1 MMKKLASFFKFFR
14 RIDGLSIESI
24 FYKDDVLYCKIK
36 DIVSIHPF
44 VVPAVEILTDEAL
57 MEKFKRRDLLRL
69 QEMQSK
75 APDDSS
81 VKLIESFINQNK
93 YSLTYHGKKF
103 IMTGHDLCKDLKLLE
118 SMSTAD
124 VCKIVYET
132 AYFTAQQDQ
141 IKNSKIEDQMN
152 AVPNELNNVLDL
164 SLKFQVGRKS
174 QG

>member
-1 MMKKLASFFKFFR
+1 MKKLASFFKFFR
-14 RIDGLSIESI
+14 KIDGLSIESI
-24 FYKDDVLYCKIK
+24 FYKDDVLYCKIR
-36 DIVSIHPF
+36 DFVSVHPF
-44 VVPAVEILTDEAL
+44 VIPSVQILTDEVL
-57 MEKFKRRDLLRL
+57 MEKFRRRDLLRL

-75 APDDSS
+75 APDDSK

-93 YSLTYHGKKF
+93 YSLTYHGQKF

-141 IKNSKIEDQMN
+141 IKNSKIEERMN
-152 AVPNELNNVLDL
+152 EVPGDLSNVLDL
-164 SLKFQVGRKS
+164 SLKFQGARKS